1 MCSPAH
7 PLNSAP
13 STMSEVTGPRSVL
26 CLGGGSGGCSA
37 LGRTRLSQ
45 RQTGGDSGL
54 VGCGSACSGGLGEGC
69 QDAEALGLTHVPH
82 LGPLRCH

>member
-26 CLGGGSGGCSA
+26 CLAGGPEDAQHWAGPGCPSA
-37 LGRTRLSQ
+37 KLEGTAAWSAV
-45 RQTGGDSGL
+45 GL
-54 VGCGSACSGGLGEGC
+54 HAPGGLGR
-69 QDAEALGLTHVPH
+69 DVRM
-82 LGPLRCH
+82 LRPWG